1 MWDAARR
8 SVLQHPFTLFLTSTG
23 SPFVSANRIVF
34 TAASGGHISLSDE
47 RNMGKRIGRAT
58 TFPDA
63 LPYPL
68 RRQDGVSARLESLA
82 TRLIPAPNYVSY
94 PRERVRFGHRQSL
107 EAWQKRKENALRLE
121 GHRAFFLKILP
132 ALFSFRFQSVPL
144 SFAESPQQLP
154 TPKRRSALMI
164 ADLIKSA
171 YLQSCRAIQSC
182 GNLIL

>member
-1 MWDAARR
+1 MRGVAARDHDCASPR
-8 SVLQHPFTLFLTSTG
+8 AGLLVSDPAAPFQLTTASLGRELVREIGERESVRKRCFPTPFLT
-23 SPFVSANRIVF
+23 PYDDKMVF
-34 TAASGGHISLSDE
+34 L
-47 RNMGKRIGRAT
+47 
-58 TFPDA
+58 
-63 LPYPL
+63 
-68 RRQDGVSARLESLA
+68 QDWMTRA

-94 PRERVRFGHRQSL
+94 PRERMRFGHRQSL

-171 YLQSCRAIQSC
+171 YLQSSRATQSC
-182 GNLIL
+182 GNPIL